1 MAIVNITA
9 FLICLLSLSY
19 DWEEKLVEV
28 LPVVTC
34 MLVFALYVLA
44 FIRHLSLI
52 DVLSLVIIAA
62 FLIWFI
68 KINKEK
74 RADFTK
80 ICMNNVTQASFIT
93 AVILIALVIICTSHR
108 VVTWWDDMNF
118 WATDVKSIYYLDGFA
133 SKYGNVAPEFGDYP
147 PAGQL
152 FKWYFLHFNPR
163 TFNEGLAFA
172 GYYTMN
178 IIFMLPILRHLKG
191 KNVIMMFLMALS
203 LWFLPSIAD
212 VFGYYGFCA
221 DLTLAC
227 IYGDFL
233 FAVTDD
239 KMDSVGREKG
249 RNFYYIRLAL
259 YLGVLVLVKSV
270 GFIWAAFGLIFF
282 VVYRIGMKGG
292 AKNVILN
299 DADVQERDD
308 KSVHR
313 KGCVRNLAVFAA
325 PLITGGSWL
334 LFCLIMRRVT
344 KTTATAVKYIT
355 TDEYG
360 LSGYMG
366 DYAKAFL
373 NAFVKLPLHHE
384 KSGLINL
391 TPLAFYICVCLI
403 VIFFYRK
410 GLMPKKQGR
419 IVLLFS
425 IISGAVFYGMIFIA
439 HITIFANETQYLEPL
454 GMIMSIERYGAPFT
468 IGMIIFLTNIW
479 LENGECMFAKEEAV
493 SKSFVSGVW
502 HKYGASLVFVL
513 FVALTAGYENG
524 YYGFIGYRNYVD
536 SLLGVR
542 AGMIDEDARTFLDK
556 LEAIEVGSGTRVLY
570 IQRDDEPRWMENSYI
585 GMEASPVSVV
595 YRNVNLEDAP
605 GDWMEAEIR
614 ASHAFYLYVETAPAA
629 DGAGV
634 FDEMI
639 TDDIFCYEKLYKI
652 EDDGVVLRLSGLP

>member
-9 FLICLLSLSY
+9 FLICLLYLSY
-19 DWEEKLVEV
+19 VWEEKLVEV
-28 LPVVTC
+28 LPVLTC

-44 FIRHLSLI
+44 LIRHLSLI
-52 DVLSLVIIAA
+52 DVISLVIITA
-62 FLIWFI
+62 FFIWFI
-68 KINKEK
+68 KSNKEK
-74 RADFTK
+74 RTDFTK
-80 ICMNNVTQASFIT
+80 KCLNNMTQASFIT

-118 WATDVKSIYYLDGFA
+118 WASDVKSIYYLDGFA
-133 SKYGNVAPEFGDYP
+133 SKYGNVSPEFGDYP

-152 FKWYFLHFNPR
+152 FKWYFLHFSPR
-163 TFNEGLAFA
+163 AFNEGLAFA

-178 IIFMLPILRHLKG
+178 IIFMLPVLRHLKG

-227 IYGDFL
+227 VYGSFL

-239 KMDSVGREKG
+239 KENSASREKD
-249 RNFYYIRLAL
+249 RNFYYIRLSI
-259 YLGVLVLVKSV
+259 YLGVLVLIKSV
-270 GFIWAAFGLIFF
+270 GFIWAAFGLVFF
-282 VVYRIGMKGG
+282 VVYRMSIKDSND
-292 AKNVILN
+292 KNMLN
-299 DADVQERDD
+299 V
-308 KSVHR
+308 
-313 KGCVRNLAVFAA
+313 GNIAVFVT
-325 PLITGGSWL
+325 PIITGGSWM
-334 LFCLIMRRVT
+334 LFCLMMRRIT

-355 TDEYG
+355 TDEYS
-360 LSGYMG
+360 LSGYMS

-373 NAFVKLPLHHE
+373 NAFVKLPLHQE
-384 KSGLINL
+384 NSGLINL

-403 VIFFYRK
+403 VILFYRK

-425 IISGAVFYGMIFIA
+425 IISGAVFYGMIFVA

-468 IGMIIFLTNIW
+468 IGMIIFLANIW
-479 LENGECMFAKEEAV
+479 LENGECMFIKEDSL
-493 SKSFVSGVW
+493 SKSFVSGFM
-502 HKYGASLVFVL
+502 HKYGTALFFVL

-524 YYGFIGYRNYVD
+524 YYALIGYRNYVD
-536 SLLGVR
+536 SLIGVR
-542 AGMIDEDARTFLDK
+542 DGMIDEDARTFLEK
-556 LEAIEVGSGTRVLY
+556 LGAIEVGSGTRVLY
-570 IQRDDEPRWMENSYI
+570 IQRDDKPRWMENSYTS
-585 GMEASPVSVV
+585 MEASPVSVV
-595 YRNVNLEDAP
+595 YRNVNLEDAT

-614 ASHAFYLYVETAPAA
+614 ASHALYMYVETASAG
-629 DGAGV
+629 DDEGV
-634 FDEMI
+634 FDEMV

-652 EDDGVVLRLSGLP
+652 EDDGGVLHLSALP

>member
-9 FLICLLSLSY
+9 FLICLLYLSY
-19 DWEEKLVEV
+19 VWEEKLVVV
-28 LPVVTC
+28 LPVLTC
-34 MLVFALYVLA
+34 MLVFSLYGLA
-44 FIRHLSLI
+44 MIRHLSLI
-52 DVLSLVIIAA
+52 DIISLVIIAA

-68 KINKEK
+68 KSNREK

-80 ICMNNVTQASFIT
+80 RCLNNMTQASFIT

-118 WATDVKSIYYLDGFA
+118 WAADVKSIYYLDGFA
-133 SKYGNVAPEFGDYP
+133 SKYGNVSPEFGDYP

-152 FKWYFLHFNPR
+152 FKWYFLHFSPR

-191 KNVIMMFLMALS
+191 KNVIMMFLLAAS
-203 LWFLPSIAD
+203 LWLLPSIAD
-212 VFGYYGFCA
+212 TFGYYGFCA

-227 IYGDFL
+227 IYGAFL

-239 KMDSVGREKG
+239 KDDSASLEKG

-259 YLGVLVLVKSV
+259 YLGVLVLIKSV
-270 GFIWAAFGLIFF
+270 GFIWAVFGLVFF
-282 VVYRIGMKGG
+282 VVYRMSGKDSTK
-292 AKNVILN
+292 KNTFNAGNI
-299 DADVQERDD
+299 
-308 KSVHR
+308 
-313 KGCVRNLAVFAA
+313 AVFAT
-325 PLITGGSWL
+325 PLIMGGSWMI
-334 LFCLIMRRVT
+334 FCIVMRRIT
-344 KTTATAVKYIT
+344 RTTATAVKYIT

-360 LSGYMG
+360 LSGYMS

-373 NAFVKLPLHHE
+373 GAFVKLPLHQE

-403 VIFFYRK
+403 VILFYRK

-425 IISGAVFYGMIFIA
+425 IISGAVFYGMIFVA
-439 HITIFANETQYLEPL
+439 HITIFANETQYLEPM

-468 IGMIIFLTNIW
+468 IGMIIFLANIW
-479 LENGECMFAKEEAV
+479 LENGKRMLA
-493 SKSFVSGVW
+493 
-502 HKYGASLVFVL
+502 FVL

-524 YYGFIGYRNYVD
+524 YYGLIGYQNNVD
-536 SLLGVR
+536 SLLEVR
-542 AGMIDEDARTFLDK
+542 AGMIDEDARTFLNA

-570 IQRDDEPRWMENSYI
+570 IQRDDEPRWMGNSYT

-595 YRNVNLEDAP
+595 YRNINLEDAP

-614 ASHAFYLYVETAPAA
+614 ASHAFYLYVENAPAD

-634 FDEMI
+634 FDEMV

-652 EDDGVVLRLSGLP
+652 EDDGERLCLSGLP

>member
-9 FLICLLSLSY
+9 FLICLFYLSY
-19 DWEEKLVEV
+19 VWEEKLVEV
-28 LPVVTC
+28 LPVLTC
-34 MLVFALYVLA
+34 ILVFVLYGLA
-44 FIRHLSLI
+44 MIRHLSLI
-52 DVLSLVIIAA
+52 DVISLAIIAS
-62 FLIWFI
+62 FFIWLI
-68 KINKEK
+68 KSNKEK
-74 RADFTK
+74 RAGFTK
-80 ICMNNVTQASFIT
+80 NSLNNMTQASFIT
-93 AVILIALVIICTSHR
+93 AVILIVFVIICTSHR
-108 VVTWWDDMNF
+108 VVAWWDDINF
-118 WATDVKSIYYLDGFA
+118 WVTDVKSIYYLDGFA
-133 SKYGNVAPEFGDYP
+133 SKYGNVSPEFGDYP

-152 FKWYFLHFNPR
+152 FKWYFLHFSPR
-163 TFNEGLAFA
+163 AFNEGLAFA

-191 KNVIMMFLMALS
+191 KNVIMMFFMALS

-212 VFGYYGFCA
+212 TFGYYGFCA

-227 IYGDFL
+227 VYGGFL

-239 KMDSVGREKG
+239 KDDSARQEKG
-249 RNFYYIRLAL
+249 RYFYYIRLAL
-259 YLGVLVLVKSV
+259 YLGVLVLIKSV

-282 VVYRIGMKGG
+282 VLYRMNVKESTK
-292 AKNVILN
+292 KNSLN
-299 DADVQERDD
+299 A
-308 KSVHR
+308 
-313 KGCVRNLAVFAA
+313 GNIAVFAT
-325 PLITGGSWL
+325 PLITGGSWM
-334 LFCLIMRRVT
+334 LFCFMMRRVT
-344 KTTATAVKYIT
+344 KTTTTAVKYIT

-360 LSGYMG
+360 LSGYMS

-373 NAFVKLPLHHE
+373 NAFVRLPLHQE

-403 VIFFYRK
+403 VILFYRK

-425 IISGAVFYGMIFIA
+425 IISGAVFYGMIFAA
-439 HITIFANETQYLEPL
+439 HITIFANEIQYLEPL

-468 IGMIIFLTNIW
+468 IGMILFLANIW
-479 LENGECMFAKEEAV
+479 LENGERMFTKENPV
-493 SKSFVSGVW
+493 SKSFILGFF
-502 HKYGASLVFVL
+502 HKYGTYLVFVL

-524 YYGFIGYRNYVD
+524 YYGLIGYRNEVD
-536 SLLGVR
+536 SLLEVR

-556 LEAIEVGSGTRVLY
+556 LEAIDVGYGTRVLY
-570 IQRDDEPRWMENSYI
+570 IQRDDEPRWMENSYT

-595 YRNVNLEDAP
+595 YRNINLEDAP

-614 ASHAFYLYVETAPAA
+614 ASHAFYLYVETAPAD

-634 FDEMI
+634 FDEMV

-652 EDDGVVLRLSGLP
+652 EDDGARLRLSGLP

>member
-9 FLICLLSLSY
+9 FMICLLYLSY
-19 DWEEKLVEV
+19 VWEEKLVEV
-28 LPVVTC
+28 LPVLTC
-34 MLVFALYVLA
+34 ILVFVLYALAL
-44 FIRHLSLI
+44 IRHLSLI
-52 DVLSLVIIAA
+52 DVISLVIIIV
-62 FLIWFI
+62 FLLWFI
-68 KINKEK
+68 KNNKEK
-74 RADFTK
+74 RTDFTK
-80 ICMNNVTQASFIT
+80 SCLNNMTQASFIT

-118 WATDVKSIYYLDGFA
+118 WASDMKSVYYLDGFA
-133 SKYGNVAPEFGDYP
+133 SKYGNVSPEFGDYP

-178 IIFMLPILRHLKG
+178 IIFMLPILRYLKG
-191 KNVIMMFLMALS
+191 KNVIMMFFMALS

-212 VFGYYGFCA
+212 TFGYYGFCA

-227 IYGDFL
+227 VYGGFL

-239 KMDSVGREKG
+239 KDDSARQENGRS
-249 RNFYYIRLAL
+249 FYYIRLAF
-259 YLGVLVLVKSV
+259 YLGLLVLIKSA
-270 GFIWAAFGLIFF
+270 GCIWATFGLVFF
-282 VVYRIGMKGG
+282 VVYRISRKDRTK
-292 AKNVILN
+292 KNTLN
-299 DADVQERDD
+299 A
-308 KSVHR
+308 
-313 KGCVRNLAVFAA
+313 GNIAVFAT
-325 PLITGGSWL
+325 PLIMGGSWL
-334 LFCLIMRRVT
+334 IFCLMMRRVT

-360 LSGYMG
+360 LSGYMS
-366 DYAKAFL
+366 DYAKAFI
-373 NAFVKLPLHHE
+373 NAFVKLPLHQE

-425 IISGAVFYGMIFIA
+425 IVSGAVFYGMIFAA

-468 IGMIIFLTNIW
+468 IGMIIFLSNIW
-479 LENGECMFAKEEAV
+479 LENGERMLVKSEQVF
-493 SKSFVSGVW
+493 KSFVSGFW
-502 HKYGASLVFVL
+502 YKYGTTLVFVL
-513 FVALTAGYENG
+513 FVALTAGYEYG
-524 YYGFIGYRNYVD
+524 YYGLIGYRNDVD

-570 IQRDDEPRWMENSYI
+570 IQRDDEPRWMENSYTS
-585 GMEASPVSVV
+585 MEASPVSVV
-595 YRNVNLEDAP
+595 YRSVNLEDAP

-614 ASHAFYLYVETAPAA
+614 SSHAFYLYVETAPVD
-629 DGAGV
+629 DGAGA
-634 FDEMI
+634 FDEMV

-652 EDDGVVLRLSGLP
+652 EDDGERLRLSGLP

>member
-1 MAIVNITA
+1 MVIVNITA
-9 FLICLLSLSY
+9 FMICLLYLSY
-19 DWEEKLVEV
+19 VWEEKLVEV
-28 LPVVTC
+28 LPVLTC
-34 MLVFALYVLA
+34 ILVFALYVLA
-44 FIRHLSLI
+44 LIRHLSLI
-52 DVLSLVIIAA
+52 DIISLVIIAV
-62 FLIWFI
+62 FFICFI
-68 KINKEK
+68 KSNKDK
-74 RADFTK
+74 RMDFAKASLHNMTR
-80 ICMNNVTQASFIT
+80 ASFIT
-93 AVILIALVIICTSHR
+93 AVILIAVVIICTSHR

-118 WATDVKSIYYLDGFA
+118 WATDAKSIYYLDGFA
-133 SKYGNVAPEFGDYP
+133 SKYGNVSPEFGDYP

-152 FKWYFLHFNPR
+152 FKWYFLHFSPR
-163 TFNEGLAFA
+163 AFSEGLAFA

-212 VFGYYGFCA
+212 TFGYYGFCA

-227 IYGDFL
+227 VYGGFL

-239 KMDSVGREKG
+239 KDDSARKEND

-259 YLGVLVLVKSV
+259 YLGVLVLIKSS
-270 GFIWAAFGLIFF
+270 GFIWAAFGLVFF
-282 VVYRIGMKGG
+282 VVYRIGT
-292 AKNVILN
+292 KN
-299 DADVQERDD
+299 
-308 KSVHR
+308 
-313 KGCVRNLAVFAA
+313 CMRNLAVFAT

-334 LFCLIMRRVT
+334 IFCLMMRRVT

-360 LSGYMG
+360 LSGYMS
-366 DYAKAFL
+366 DYAKAFI
-373 NAFVKLPLHHE
+373 NAFVKLPLHQE

-391 TPLAFYICVCLI
+391 TPLAFYICVCLV

-425 IISGAVFYGMIFIA
+425 IISGALFYGMIFVA

-454 GMIMSIERYGAPFT
+454 GMIMSIERYGVPFT
-468 IGMIIFLTNIW
+468 IGMIIFLANIW
-479 LENGECMFAKEEAV
+479 LENGECMFIKEESV
-493 SKSFVSGVW
+493 YKSFVSGFF
-502 HKYGASLVFVL
+502 HKYGTFLFFVL

-524 YYGFIGYRNYVD
+524 YYGLIGYRNYVD

-570 IQRDDEPRWMENSYI
+570 IQRDDEPRWMENSYT
-585 GMEASPVSVV
+585 GMEASPVSIVF
-595 YRNVNLEDAP
+595 RNVNLEDAS

-614 ASHAFYLYVETAPAA
+614 ASHAFYLYVETAPVYE
-629 DGAGV
+629 GAGV

-652 EDDGVVLRLSGLP
+652 EDDGGKLSLSGLP